1 MSGIDTSLHNSLKHS
16 HIHVVGVKWTSF
28 SNLVV
33 HTQASSPLTLVAALK
48 VIQDILSSNLLIVK
62 DIIPNTRWSCVT
74 LSHVYTGKGPNS
86 PHYNPDTIHEE
97 LAANNLSYAHLT
109 IQQLLNWIHNP
120 STFKDGQIST
130 ISFTSEDPDGNTAQ

>member
-1 MSGIDTSLHNSLKHS
+1 MDLVTNINTSLQDSPKHL
-16 HIHVVGVKWTSF
+16 HVRMVGVKWTSS

-33 HTQASSPLTLVAALK
+33 HAQAPSPSALVAALAAA
-48 VIQDILSSNLLIVK
+48 QPTLSSDLLIVK

-120 STFKDGQIST
+120 STFKDGQI
-130 ISFTSEDPDGNTAQ
+130 GRAHV